1 MTAPRLFILCLLLAV
16 AWLLFFREPAP
27 VAHPPGV
34 LVPVLPTQESVGT
47 RTIVHGDYS
56 LDTRARFDL
65 QARVL
70 SRRDYHF
77 DRGADLVP
85 VDLALGWGPMS
96 DSAILD
102 RIEVRQSGR
111 WFYLSWENP
120 PPLPEQVA
128 MGHSGNMH
136 MIPANPGVE
145 MDLES
150 VREGELVRLSG
161 YLVDA
166 RGPQGFTWNT
176 SLSRDDTG
184 GGSCE
189 LFYVERVLRL
199 GPTRK

>member
-1 MTAPRLFILCLLLAV
+1 MSAPRVFVVCLLLGA
-16 AWLLFFREPAP
+16 ALLLWRWDNAP
-27 VAHPPGV
+27 VVHGPGV
-34 LVPVLPTQESVGT
+34 LVSSMPEQQSVAA
-47 RTIVHGDYS
+47 RTIVHGDYA
-56 LDTRARFDL
+56 LNTRARFDL

-70 SRRDYHF
+70 SRRDYRF

-96 DSAILD
+96 DSAVLD

-111 WFYLSWENP
+111 WYHLRWDYPE
-120 PPLPEQVA
+120 PLPERVA

-136 MIPANPGVE
+136 LIPANDGVDI
-145 MDLES
+145 DLDE
-150 VREGELVRLSG
+150 VREGDLVRLSG

-166 RGPQGFTWNT
+166 SGPNGFTWTT

-189 LFYVERVLRL
+189 LFYVERVLL
-199 GPTRK
+199 LTP

>member
-1 MTAPRLFILCLLLAV
+1 MTAPRLFMIVLLLGAL
-16 AWLLFFREPAP
+16 LLFWRWDSASIE
-27 VAHPPGV
+27 HPPGV
-34 LVPVLPTQESVGT
+34 LLPMLPVQESVGA
-47 RTIVHGDYS
+47 RTIAHGEYA
-56 LDTRARFDL
+56 LETRASFDL

-70 SRRDYHF
+70 SRQNYRF
-77 DRGADLVP
+77 DRGAGLAP
-85 VDLALGWGPMS
+85 LDLALGWGPMS
-96 DSAILD
+96 DSAVLD

-111 WFYLSWENP
+111 WFYLSWESP
-120 PPLPEQVA
+120 APVPEQVA

-136 MIPANPGVE
+136 LIPADPGVE
-145 MDLES
+145 SDLDA

-199 GPTRK
+199 TP

>member
-1 MTAPRLFILCLLLAV
+1 MTASRLFITCLLLAAV
-16 AWLLFFREPAP
+16 LLVWRWNEAP
-27 VAHPPGV
+27 VAHGPGV
-34 LVPVLPTQESVGT
+34 LVPVLPMQEATGP
-47 RTIVHGDYS
+47 RTIAHGDYA
-56 LDTRARFDL
+56 LETRARFDL

-85 VDLALGWGPMS
+85 IDLALGWGPMS
-96 DSAILD
+96 DSAVLD
-102 RIEVRQSGR
+102 RIDVRQSGR
-111 WFYLSWENP
+111 WFYLSWEHP
-120 PPLPEQVA
+120 APLPEKIA

-145 MDLES
+145 DDLDD
-150 VREGELVRLSG
+150 VGEGDLVRLSG

-166 RGPQGFTWNT
+166 SGPNGFTWKT

-189 LFYVERVLRL
+189 LFYVERVVRL
-199 GPTRK
+199 TP